1 MQAKPAVKRRRT
13 DIAADYGCRR
23 TDVKLVWAA
32 RSAWVGIK
40 SVVVVC
46 NEWLKTKRSSKGLLA
61 ARQRLQE
68 VKESKR
74 GKRRRGK
81 AGGIR
86 TLVYSPRHTP
96 STKHTRAV
104 ADGGTTHMLFFP
116 FLPFRDE

>member
-1 MQAKPAVKRRRT
+1 MLSKDGREVGLGGEER
-13 DIAADYGCRR
+13 
-23 TDVKLVWAA
+23 
-32 RSAWVGIK
+32 AWVGIK

-81 AGGIR
+81 AGGD
-86 TLVYSPRHTP
+86 
-96 STKHTRAV
+96 K
-104 ADGGTTHMLFFP
+104 D
-116 FLPFRDE
+116 FL